1 MLVAHLRHPSLPGDR
16 PRRGPT
22 CGFPVGLFFF
32 ILMEKLPGSLPRHFH
47 ANLNRAERDEFRS
60 KFKEAWLYFFFSRP
74 VLVII
79 AYLWTGVPD
88 LVHWYLTSF
97 FQGMQAL
104 RGC

>member
-1 MLVAHLRHPSLPGDR
+1 MRVPG
-16 PRRGPT
+16 G
-22 CGFPVGLFFF
+22 F
-32 ILMEKLPGSLPRHFH
+32 ILLHPDGKAAGVPPTPFPRQFEPS
-47 ANLNRAERDEFRS
+47 RARRVS
-60 KFKEAWLYFFFSRP
+60 KQIQRGLAVFFFSRP